1 MANNIIVKSNAI
13 LKEGNMNNKEF
24 ELSEDYIELI
34 KLLKFLGI
42 AETGGQA
49 KLMVENGIVKVDG
62 ETESR
67 KRRKVRSGMTVTV
80 SDEYTI
86 KIK

>member
-1 MANNIIVKSNAI
+1 MI
-13 LKEGNMNNKEF
+13 NKEF

-49 KLMVENGIVKVDG
+49 KLMVENGVVKVDG

-67 KRRKVRSGMTVTV
+67 KRRKVRAGMTVTV

-86 KIK
+86 KVK

>member
-1 MANNIIVKSNAI
+1 MI
-13 LKEGNMNNKEF
+13 NKEF

-49 KLMVENGIVKVDG
+49 KLMVENGLVQVDG

-67 KRRKVRSGMTVTV
+67 KRRKVRAGMTVTV

-86 KIK
+86 KVK

>member
-1 MANNIIVKSNAI
+1 
-13 LKEGNMNNKEF
+13 MNNKEF

>member
-1 MANNIIVKSNAI
+1 LANNIIVKSNAI

>member
-1 MANNIIVKSNAI
+1 
-13 LKEGNMNNKEF
+13 MNNKEF

-67 KRRKVRSGMTVTV
+67 KRRKVCSGMTVTV
-80 SDEYTI
+80 SDDYTI